1 MRMAA
6 KVLVVLGCF
15 GVSGLSLAENAFS
28 LGLGVTASEQSFGQG
43 WRALPA
49 PSFSV
54 EYEGYRL
61 ATRGPGLAADL
72 VPSRA
77 LSLGPLARY
86 SGGRESDE
94 LPAKYQQQADI
105 PASAE
110 VGVTIGSGIPW
121 RVIGVPLPGV
131 LTASADV
138 VTTLPGGHETAVFA
152 PSVGWVSPV
161 TEQLTLIG
169 SLGSQ
174 WGTEAHMTTFFGVEA
189 TPDTGVAAY
198 QPTAGLKNLSL
209 SLIAS
214 YQHTE
219 RWSTIWLTSVNQYQG
234 DAADSPLVR
243 DTGALN
249 RVFLVWGVSYNGL
262 F

>member
-1 MRMAA
+1 MKMVAH
-6 KVLVVLGCF
+6 VLVIMGGLLL
-15 GVSGLSLAENAFS
+15 VSPGMADNEFS
-28 LGLGVTASEQSFGQG
+28 LGLGVTAGEQAYGQG

-54 EYEGYRL
+54 EYEGLRL

-77 LSLGPLARY
+77 LNLGPLVRY

-94 LPAKYQQQADI
+94 LPAEYRLQPDI

-110 VGVTIGSGIPW
+110 VGISIGSGIPW
-121 RVIGVPLPGV
+121 QVIGVPLPGV
-131 LTASADV
+131 LTVSADWI
-138 VTTLPGGHETAVFA
+138 TTLPGGHETQVLA

-161 TEQLTLIG
+161 TTDLTLIG

-174 WGTEAHMTTFFGVEA
+174 WGTDAHMDTFFGVEA
-189 TPDTGVAAY
+189 TPETGVEKY
-198 QPTAGLKNLSL
+198 RPGAGLKALSL

-219 RWSTIWLTSVNQYQG
+219 RWSTLWLTSVSQYQG
-234 DAADSPLVR
+234 DAAQSPLVR
-243 DTGALN
+243 ETDALN
-249 RVFLVWGVSYNGL
+249 RVLLVWGVSYSGL

>member
-1 MRMAA
+1 MGMAV
-6 KVLVVLGCF
+6 KVLVVLAGMGF
-15 GVSGLSLAENAFS
+15 IGQSLADNRFS
-28 LGLGVTASEQSFGQG
+28 LGLGVTASEQAFGQG

-72 VPSRA
+72 VPSQ
-77 LSLGPLARY
+77 LLDLGPLVRY
-86 SGGRESDE
+86 SGGRESLE
-94 LPAKYQQQADI
+94 LPEQYWQQPDI

-110 VGVTIGSGIPW
+110 VGISIGSGVPW
-121 RVIGVPLPGV
+121 QVIGVPLPGV
-131 LTASADV
+131 LTASADLI
-138 VTTLPGGHETAVFA
+138 TSLPGGHETSVFA
-152 PSVGWVSPV
+152 PSLGWVGSV
-161 TEQLTLIG
+161 TPRLTLIG

-174 WGTEAHMTTFFGVEA
+174 WGTDAHMDTFFGVEA
-189 TPDTGVAAY
+189 TPETGVAAY
-198 QPTAGLKNLSL
+198 RASAGLKDLNL

-219 RWSTIWLTSVNQYQG
+219 RWSTIWLTSISQYQG
-234 DAADSPLVR
+234 DAARSPLVR
-243 DTGALN
+243 DTGALD
-249 RVFLVWGVSYNGL
+249 RVFLVWGVSYTGL